1 MTRALA
7 ILALLAITACETVEG
22 AGRDITTAGKVIT
35 EEAQTSG
42 N

>member
-1 MTRALA
+1 MIRT
-7 ILALLAITACETVEG
+7 IALLALIALTACETVEG

-35 EEAQTSG
+35 EEAQTAG